1 MRNRLLAAVLVVT
14 YLFNAGCG
22 KPKSP
27 VSDSATPGS
36 PSVQK
41 KVLHIGNG
49 TEPQELDFQVV
60 SGMPEHRLTLAF
72 FEGLVSQD
80 PQMKIIPGVAEKW
93 EVSPDGLTY
102 TFHLRADAKWS
113 NGDTVTADD
122 FVQSYQRILTP
133 ALSAEYSYMLWHVVG
148 AEDYNKGKLTD
159 FSQTGFKALDSRTL
173 RLTLRQPTPFLLP
186 LLNHYAWFPV
196 HTPTLKKFGALD
208 RKGTRWSRPESFVG
222 NGPYL
227 LQEWRPNQ
235 RIVAVRSPTYWD
247 RAVVKIDEIH
257 FYPVELAETEE
268 RMFRAGQLHATY
280 ELPLGKIT
288 AYRRDRP
295 EVLRVDP
302 YNGIYFYRFNVK
314 RKPFDDVRVRR
325 ALALA
330 IDRETLV
337 SKVTLADEQPAY
349 DFTPPNLVEFK
360 SRHSLKGDVPEAKR
374 LLAEAGYPEGAGF
387 PKVELL
393 YNTLEKHRII
403 AEAIQ
408 QMWRK
413 NLGIEITLYN
423 QEWKV
428 YQDSQISKNYQLARA
443 GWIADYIDPH
453 TFLDLWQT
461 DGGNNH
467 TNWSNADYD
476 RLLGSALG
484 AKSTE
489 ARFEIYQQMEKIL
502 VDELPILPIFFYTRA
517 RLQSPNLKGYY
528 TTPIDNYPWKYA
540 DLVP

>member
-1 MRNRLLAAVLVVT
+1 MRHRLLVAVLVVA
-14 YLFNAGCG
+14 YLLNAGCG
-22 KPKSP
+22 KPKSS
-27 VSDSATPGS
+27 VGDSTAAGS
-36 PSVQK
+36 QSAGK

-93 EVSPDGLTY
+93 EMSPDGLTY
-102 TFHLRADAKWS
+102 TFHLRADAKWT

-133 ALSAEYSYMLWHVVG
+133 ALAAEYSYMLWHVVG
-148 AEDYNKGKLTD
+148 AEDYNKGRLTD
-159 FSQTGFKALDSRTL
+159 FSQTGFKAPDPRTV
-173 RLTLRQPTPFLLP
+173 RLTLRQPTPFLLH

-196 HTPTLKKFGALD
+196 HIPTLKKFGALD

-222 NGPYL
+222 NGPYAL
-227 LQEWRPNQ
+227 KEWRPNQ
-235 RIVAVRSPTYWD
+235 RIVAVRSSTYWD
-247 RAVVKIDEIH
+247 RATVKIDEIN
-257 FYPVELAETEE
+257 FYPIELAETEE

-280 ELPLGKIT
+280 ELPLGKIA

-349 DFTPPNLVEFK
+349 DFTPPNLTEFK
-360 SRHSLKGDVPEAKR
+360 SRHALKGDIAEAKR

-403 AEAIQ
+403 AEALQ

-428 YQDSQISKNYQLARA
+428 YQDTQISKNYQLSRA
-443 GWIADYIDPH
+443 GWIADYVDPH

-467 TNWSNADYD
+467 TNWGNADYD
-476 RLLGSALG
+476 RLLRSALG